1 MISRRS
7 LIAKGTRFT
16 AGAALSR
23 FALATKPTSI
33 SVRLSEEHQIVEVPP
48 GFIGLGFEKSSAAVV
63 SLLSHTNERYVQL
76 VRNLG
81 GKGVLRIGG
90 IVADFSRYEP
100 EGISASEPKNTV
112 VTRQNLKQL
121 RGFLDATGW
130 SVIWSLN
137 FGQGTLADALREVE
151 DVAAILGP
159 GLDSI
164 ELGNE
169 VENYGNGPKPLRPP
183 PYTFENYLA
192 EYDAWNKVITQA
204 VPALRFA
211 APDTA
216 GSVEWVEKMA
226 AIRPAEVQLLTTH
239 YYRGNQ
245 RQGSA
250 DQLTYPD
257 PNLGSKLERLAHAS
271 QKSGIPWRMCESN
284 SFSGGGLPG
293 VSDTLLG
300 SLWTLDYLLL
310 LAQSGCSGVNIETG
324 VNQLGFVSSYSPIQ
338 DDENG
343 INSAGTPYYG
353 MLGFVT
359 ALAHSSHLLPVVFDD
374 LGINLTIYVSGEPGR
389 PRSVVVVNRDPR
401 QDAIVSVVELR
412 IGKGT
417 AYRLLAPSPY
427 SKTGITF
434 GGEAVGDHEQWTP
447 TAGEQVHN
455 GYLNVPRMSAVVFSA
470 SSPTHAPE
478 I

>member
-7 LIAKGTRFT
+7 LIAKGTRIT

-23 FALATKPTSI
+23 FALAIKPTSI
-33 SVRLSEEHQIVEVPP
+33 SVRLSEERQIVEVPP
-48 GFIGLGFEKSSAAVV
+48 NFIGLGFEKSSAAVV
-63 SLLSHTNERYVQL
+63 GLLSHTNERYVQL
-76 VRNLG
+76 LRNLG

-90 IVADFSRYEP
+90 IVADFSRYAP
-100 EGISASEPKNTV
+100 DGNSASEPKNTV

-121 RGFLDATGW
+121 IGFLDATGC

-137 FGQGTLADALREVE
+137 FGQGSLADALREVK

-159 GLDSI
+159 GLEAI

-169 VENYGNGPKPLRPP
+169 VDNYGNGPKPLRPP

-192 EYDAWNKVITQA
+192 EYDAWYKVITQA

-226 AIRPAEVQLLTTH
+226 AIRSAEVQLLTTH

-250 DQLTYPD
+250 NQLTYPD
-257 PNLGSKLERLAHAS
+257 PNLGSKLERLTHAS

-310 LAQSGCSGVNIETG
+310 LAQSGCSGVNVETG

-338 DDENG
+338 DDGNG
-343 INSAGTPYYG
+343 INSSGTPYYG

-359 ALAHSSHLLPVVFDD
+359 ALAHSSHLLPVAFDD
-374 LGINLTIYVSGEPGR
+374 RGINLTIYVSGEPGR
-389 PRSVVVVNRDPR
+389 PRSAVVVNRDPL
-401 QDAIVSVVELR
+401 QDANVSVVELR
-412 IGKGT
+412 MGKGL
-417 AYRLLAPSPY
+417 AYRLLAPSPD

-434 GGEAVGDHEQWTP
+434 GGEAVGDHGRWTA
-447 TAGEQVHN
+447 TAGEQIHN

-470 SSPTHAPE
+470 SNPTHAPE